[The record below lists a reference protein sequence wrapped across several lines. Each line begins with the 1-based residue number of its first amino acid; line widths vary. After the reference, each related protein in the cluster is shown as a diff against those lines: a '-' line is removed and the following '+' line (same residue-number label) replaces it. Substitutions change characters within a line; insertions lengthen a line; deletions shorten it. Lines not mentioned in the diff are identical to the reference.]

1 MVKLI
6 KTENTN
12 TGWSIDDNGTI
23 IAIEKTGKNKKGGLD
38 LVLPENSEN
47 RSYVNLNSAYDGK
60 ILEKRTKS
68 STSQTTKNIDISEYL
83 DDEDKKLYFELIE
96 KANKR
101 KALDIARQVVEDAK
115 KAYEELLKENQVDA
129 E

>member
-12 TGWSIDDNGTI
+12 TGWSIDDNGKI

-68 STSQTTKNIDISEYL
+68 SISNKTTKNIDISEYL

-101 KALDIARQVVEDAK
+101 RALDIARQVVEDAK
-115 KAYEELLKENQVDA
+115 KAYEELLNNA